1 MDGLRCSLL
10 LPTGAKVGHKTGSL
24 HKLEELHN
32 ARCTRWGLAKYSGA
46 RTRKHLFLFYGSDHR
61 DQGYNI
67 QDAWHDLM
75 NLYWPETEA
84 LGGSLVR
91 VSVHTRVFVTLNVMA
106 GNLVLAKVM
115 SGLRR
120 FGETLP
126 PPANRPRPGFDPG
139 FRWGHQSTTSTIQD
153 NQSTPSTF
161 PIDPSFDPL
170 FRTLGVFVVPRG
182 ETEDQ

>member
-1 MDGLRCSLL
+1 MHKM
-10 LPTGAKVGHKTGSL
+10 GACKILGCKNKKTFVLVLWQWSQ
-24 HKLEELHN
+24 
-32 ARCTRWGLAKYSGA
+32 R
-46 RTRKHLFLFYGSDHR
+46 
-61 DQGYNI
+61 YNP
-67 QDAWHDLM
+67 QDAWHGLM

-139 FRWGHQSTTSTIQD
+139 FRWGHQSTTSTLHHLHHPG
-153 NQSTPSTF
+153 QSIHTLHLPNRSKLWPTF
-161 PIDPSFDPL
+161 PYTGSVCCAAWRNGRSIA
-170 FRTLGVFVVPRG
+170 GVSNAWKIVYRVHCW
-182 ETEDQ
+182 